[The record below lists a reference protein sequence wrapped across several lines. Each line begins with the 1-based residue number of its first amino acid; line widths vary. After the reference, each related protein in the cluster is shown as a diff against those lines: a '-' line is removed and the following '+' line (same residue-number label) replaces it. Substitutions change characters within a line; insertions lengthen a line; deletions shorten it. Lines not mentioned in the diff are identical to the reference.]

1 MDITNNKELPGAK
14 ITVNDKETGKVID
27 EWISTNQP
35 HKIKY
40 LIEGH
45 EYVMT
50 EIIAPKGYQKAESI
64 SFKAADGVRIT
75 MKDKHVPVPTTVQTG
90 DTTNS
95 RFYSILLGMSAGS
108 LFAFLKRR
116 KDSDSNEQ

>member
-1 MDITNNKELPGAK
+1 MYIRIITLLPVSYTHLDVYK
-14 ITVNDKETGKVID
+14 R
-27 EWISTNQP
+27 Q
-35 HKIKY
+35 
-40 LIEGH
+40 
-45 EYVMT
+45 
-50 EIIAPKGYQKAESI
+50 AESI